1 MNIPKKPILLTVLAV
16 ILAGAA
22 PAATLK
28 YVGSGTPDC
37 GNALS
42 AQALFQFDSLNTLT
56 ITLTN
61 IASVNTSK
69 YVNSDILFGMFFGS
83 TNLGL
88 TPLSA
93 VAPKMINGPGA
104 VSCSSNCD
112 QGRYWQYK
120 SFSPANSN
128 HHTANGIA
136 TAGYGIFGGSGGY
149 FGSSGSLA
157 KHGIVPATFPGNLGE
172 SVNDNNFGPFADNSL
187 TFTLRTP
194 AGFTLTP
201 DRIGPVYFQ
210 YGTATSDSCLRGTL
224 VTGVQTPEPLS
235 TILIGAGLVAIAVV
249 QRRRNAA

>member
-1 MNIPKKPILLTVLAV
+1 MKLTLGPILLAGLAV
-16 ILAGAA
+16 LLAGTASA
-22 PAATLK
+22 NTLK
-28 YVGSGTPDC
+28 YVGSGTPDS

-42 AQALFQFDSLNTLT
+42 AEALFQFDGLNTLT

-61 IASVNTSK
+61 TASVNTKK
-69 YVNSDILFGMFFGS
+69 YVNSDILFGLFFGS

-93 VAPKMINGPGA
+93 VAPKMINGPGV

-136 TAGYGIFGGSGGY
+136 TAGFGIFGGSGGY
-149 FGSSGSLA
+149 FGSSGSLT
-157 KHGIVPATFPGNLGE
+157 KHGIVPGSFPGNLGE
-172 SVNDNNFGPFADNSL
+172 SVNDNNFGPFADHSL

-194 AGFTLTP
+194 AGFTLTA

-210 YGTATSDSCLRGTL
+210 YGTATSESCLRGTL
-224 VTGVQTPEPLS
+224 VTGVQTPEPVS
-235 TILIGAGLVAIAVV
+235 TILMGAGLVAIGVL
-249 QRRRNAA
+249 QRRRNAV